1 MFKNINDKS
10 IPGNVL
16 NSCLDIITIWNISEN
31 SFGSSCSGVANEEWI
46 ITNNIYFI
54 KFTLTAFF
62 GRRPGVRFLKS
73 ANFLK
78 VILNHITLGGHMEGD
93 SRLSWYIKEKK
104 SGKMVQWVL
113 LVTGCCLSLR
123 LTA

>member
-16 NSCLDIITIWNISEN
+16 NNCLDIITIWNISEN
-31 SFGSSCSGVANEEWI
+31 SFGSSCSGANEEWI

-54 KFTLTAFF
+54 KFTFF
-62 GRRPGVRFLKS
+62 GRRSGVRFLTS

-93 SRLSWYIKEKK
+93 SRPSWCIKEKR
-104 SGKMVQWVL
+104 SGKMVQRVL
-113 LVTGCCLSLR
+113 LATE
-123 LTA
+123 A